1 MSLRLGGGPVV
12 VLAASLAA
20 FVLVRRADPAVASWL
35 VLLAGVA
42 LTVAWA
48 ARRPE
53 PAGEEDGFRR
63 FVEGIREGYFF
74 YRHDRERRFDYL
86 SPSIENV
93 LGYTPDEFR
102 GAYDAVFTDDP
113 VNTDARSR
121 TQRTL
126 AGEPQSGIEVE
137 MLAKDGSPRR
147 FEIAEHPVR
156 GAGGTVEFVEGIARD
171 VTRTKRNEAR
181 LFELA
186 SRDGL
191 SSLYNRR
198 HFRERLE
205 ESTSLARRHGF
216 SLCLAMI
223 DLDGLKSVNDTYGHA
238 AGDEMIK
245 TAAGILRSE
254 LRNGDFVGQL
264 ETVAGRLGGDEF
276 GAVLPFAPAEG
287 ARVAIERVLR
297 KFGESSVTVG
307 PDASIPLAASAGIAE
322 YRENLRLEE
331 LERRADDA
339 LYRAKREG
347 RGRVVIWTEA
357 E

>member
-1 MSLRLGGGPVV
+1 MSFRPGGGPVV
-12 VLAASLAA
+12 ALAASLAA
-20 FVLVRRADPAVASWL
+20 FVLVRRVDPAVASWI
-35 VLLAGVA
+35 VLAAGVGLA
-42 LTVAWA
+42 VAWA
-48 ARRPE
+48 ARRPVSD
-53 PAGEEDGFRR
+53 GEEDGFRR

-102 GAYDAVFTDDP
+102 GAYKTLFTDDP
-113 VNTDARSR
+113 VNADARSR
-121 TQRTL
+121 TERTF
-126 AGEPQSGIEVE
+126 AGEAQSGIEVE
-137 MLAKDGSPRR
+137 MLAKDGSARR
-147 FEIAEHPVR
+147 FEVTEHPVR
-156 GAGGTVEFVEGIARD
+156 GAGGAIELVEGIARD
-171 VTRTKRNEAR
+171 VTRTKRIEAR

-205 ESTSLARRHGF
+205 DSTSLARRHGF
-216 SLCLAMI
+216 PLCLAMI
-223 DLDGLKSVNDTYGHA
+223 DLDGLKKVNDAYGHA

-245 TAAGILRSE
+245 AAAAILRSE
-254 LRNGDFVGQL
+254 LRSGDFVGQL
-264 ETVAGRLGGDEF
+264 EMVAGRLGGDEF
-276 GAVLPFAPAEG
+276 GAVLPFAPAAG
-287 ARVAIERVLR
+287 ARIAIERVLA
-297 KFGESSVTVG
+297 KFAETTVPVG
-307 PDASIPLAASAGIAE
+307 PDAAIPLAASAGIAE
-322 YRENLRLEE
+322 YRDNLWIEE

-347 RGRVVIWTEA
+347 RGRVVVWEEA